1 MSLSAAIAAQLRAER
16 VAARMPFEPLVVLA
30 EIPAD
35 ELRAFEDGRREPTL
49 EQLQQI
55 AAVHGFKLSAFIAT
69 CEERCLGEPRTA

>member
-1 MSLSAAIAAQLRAER
+1 MNLSAAVAAQLRAER
-16 VAARMPFEPLVVLA
+16 VEARMPFETLEVLA

-55 AAVHGFKLSAFIAT
+55 AAVHGYKLSAFIVAS
-69 CEERCLGEPRTA
+69 EGMD